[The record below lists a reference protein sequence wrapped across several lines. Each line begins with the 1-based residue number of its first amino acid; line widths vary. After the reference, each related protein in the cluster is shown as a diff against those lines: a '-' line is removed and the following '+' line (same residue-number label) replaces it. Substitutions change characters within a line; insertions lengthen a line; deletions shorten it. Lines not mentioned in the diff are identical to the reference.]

1 MDEKKNYF
9 QEKSKSINEIIEQNE
24 STLLKSKLIIKFD
37 FIKKE
42 QISNMTLLDLKK
54 KINIKFN
61 IHEYEY
67 EILINEIPIS
77 NLSNEIL
84 ILSLLNKYNTN
95 KITIKTFKSIFDIK
109 NQLNNYEKL
118 LTKNISLK
126 DNEINLLNIEY
137 DNIKKDLQNI

>member
-9 QEKSKSINEIIEQNE
+9 QEKSKSINGIIEQNE
-24 STLLKSKLIIKFD
+24 STLLKSKLIIIFD

-95 KITIKTFKSIFDIK
+95 KITIKTFKSIFDIQ
-109 NQLNNYEKL
+109 NELNNYEKL

>member
-54 KINIKFN
+54 KINLKFN

-95 KITIKTFKSIFDIK
+95 KITIKTFKSIFDIQ
-109 NQLNNYEKL
+109 NELNNYEKL

>member
-9 QEKSKSINEIIEQNE
+9 QEKSKSINGIIEQNE

-95 KITIKTFKSIFDIK
+95 KITIKTFKSIFDIQ
-109 NQLNNYEKL
+109 NELNNYEKL

>member
-9 QEKSKSINEIIEQNE
+9 QEKSKSINGIIKQNE
-24 STLLKSKLIIKFD
+24 TTLLKSKLIIIFD

-95 KITIKTFKSIFDIK
+95 KITIKTFKSIFDIQ
-109 NQLNNYEKL
+109 NELNNYEKL

>member
-1 MDEKKNYF
+1 M
-9 QEKSKSINEIIEQNE
+9 
-24 STLLKSKLIIKFD
+24 
-37 FIKKE
+37 
-42 QISNMTLLDLKK
+42 
-54 KINIKFN
+54 
-61 IHEYEY
+61 
-67 EILINEIPIS
+67 
-77 NLSNEIL
+77 SNEIL

>member
-9 QEKSKSINEIIEQNE
+9 QEKSKSTNEIIEQNE
-24 STLLKSKLIIKFD
+24 STLLKSKLIIIFD

-67 EILINEIPIS
+67 EILINEIPIT

>member
-9 QEKSKSINEIIEQNE
+9 QEKSKSINGIIEQNE
-24 STLLKSKLIIKFD
+24 STLLKSKLIIIFD

-67 EILINEIPIS
+67 EIFINEIPIS

-95 KITIKTFKSIFDIK
+95 KITIKTFKSIFDIQ
-109 NQLNNYEKL
+109 NELNNYEKL

>member
-1 MDEKKNYF
+1 M
-9 QEKSKSINEIIEQNE
+9 
-24 STLLKSKLIIKFD
+24 
-37 FIKKE
+37 
-42 QISNMTLLDLKK
+42 
-54 KINIKFN
+54 NIKFN

-67 EILINEIPIS
+67 EILINEIPIT

>member
-95 KITIKTFKSIFDIK
+95 KITIKTFKSIFDIQ
-109 NQLNNYEKL
+109 NELNNYEKL

>member
-9 QEKSKSINEIIEQNE
+9 QEKSKSINGIIEQNE
-24 STLLKSKLIIKFD
+24 STLLKSKLIIIFD

>member
-9 QEKSKSINEIIEQNE
+9 QEKSKSINGIIEQNE
-24 STLLKSKLIIKFD
+24 STLLKSKLIIIFD

-67 EILINEIPIS
+67 EILINEIPIT

>member
-9 QEKSKSINEIIEQNE
+9 QEKSKSINGIIEQNE
-24 STLLKSKLIIKFD
+24 STLLKSKLIIIFD

-67 EILINEIPIS
+67 EILINEIPIT

-84 ILSLLNKYNTN
+84 IISLLNKYNTN